1 MYRGEV
7 ATDDILLRNID
18 DIGKANS
25 TQSFGDDAHA
35 CTMDR
40 CIDDLQVVV
49 ACDGVLLWCR
59 EGSYTLDEALVELF
73 P

>member
-7 ATDDILLRNID
+7 ATDDILLRDID
-18 DIGKANS
+18 DVGKANS
-25 TQSFGDDAHA
+25 TQSFGDDTHP

-40 CIDDLQVVV
+40 CIDDLQIVVT
-49 ACDGVLLWCR
+49 CDGVLLWCR
-59 EGSYTLDEALVELF
+59 EGSNTLDESLIELF